1 MEENA
6 AVMLNGAKPKLQK
19 KYGVSISAAAVDLA
33 VRGLKPFASEL
44 YPEDGPPQK
53 CVRILEDAC
62 KLVQTKFGNFGDE
75 IEFNEKVYELGR
87 SVVELIELYRDNS
100 FDSRFWV
107 DRLRSERDSASI
119 HMNDFITRWDFIRS
133 PLFGDTSTE
142 NFRSLRDHAA
152 SFNWTETN
160 LNEVVG
166 AVDQFLVDTRR
177 SQVLRFK
184 SLLTVEAC
192 HVAEVISRLTDVP
205 LTQIIPSNINNH
217 KKKAIEMTN
226 KRVVNQERVV
236 NEIFEILASKK
247 PIVTKRPRGSFLLVG
262 PTGVG
267 KREIAKAV
275 ALHWY
280 CDASRLVEIDM
291 SEYTEPPMKSS
302 PTYDLSES
310 SKSKHQHLRNRLN
323 EVVANRP
330 YSVILLDKIDKAS
343 FDTVTRVLLPI
354 LSDGSAESVDFSK
367 CIIFMTSSVGSDQ
380 LVSSCACY
388 NRDEVRWKRFCSN
401 PLEFYKN
408 HDCTFKDSDRAR
420 VLIEATKIIGADLLL
435 SLDKIL
441 VVGMFHNKMA
451 VARLLLREII
461 RENYGESLVV
471 HASNAALDLLFLR
484 ARKQRL
490 GVGGKAIKQALIKY
504 VISPLSAANL
514 LSNVFV
520 CVDTFVGTSKLSF
533 RAQPHG
539 RSAADL
545 YFKFKAGTFDIFIAD
560 LKMKMEAVNKIF
572 HLRSEFFDL
581 SESGQSLSPLKELTL
596 ETCDRLL
603 SCFMSPTPQLVCVDK
618 EVAPYDLPSVE
629 EKLKFKSIYRSLKR
643 KKTSIAKAT
652 STIVDVLVEMSDSS
666 FDFSN
671 SPRRNYMFEGLNQKA
686 KTKLIGC
693 LSESLGDSFFTYI
706 KLDENYQGGKEG
718 KKSLIGKVKDNPCMV
733 VLIDGVE
740 FADVSFYK
748 GLLKI
753 FDKGI
758 LDNVDFRRSIII
770 LTSEMGNKRRIAAAF
785 FKDRSISIVNQ
796 GVKITRFRTELLYRL
811 DGIMFFDPVKP
822 ENGGIHCVHGNSY
835 MKNSQMPLST
845 FLCRLF
851 EARFSRSP
859 LLPFYI

>member
-6 AVMLNGAKPKLQK
+6 AVMLNGAKPELQK

-87 SVVELIELYRDNS
+87 SLVELIELYRDNS

-107 DRLRSERDSASI
+107 DR
-119 HMNDFITRWDFIRS
+119 
-133 PLFGDTSTE
+133 
-142 NFRSLRDHAA
+142 LRDHAA

-192 HVAEVISRLTDVP
+192 HVAEVISSLTDVP
-205 LTQIIPSNINNH
+205 ITQIIPSNINND
-217 KKKAIEMTN
+217 KKNAIEMTN

-280 CDASRLVEIDM
+280 CDATRLVEIDM
-291 SEYTEPPMKSS
+291 SEYAEPPMKSS
-302 PTYDLSES
+302 AYDLSES
-310 SKSKHQHLRNRLN
+310 GSKSKHQHLRNRLN

-330 YSVILLDKIDKAS
+330 YSVIVLDKIDKAS

-441 VVGMFHNKMA
+441 VVGMFHNKIA

-484 ARKQRL
+484 TRKQRL

-545 YFKFKAGTFDIFIAD
+545 YFKFKVGTFDIFIAD

-811 DGIMFFDPVKP
+811 DGIMFFDPIKP

-835 MKNSQMPLST
+835 MKNSHLPFSS